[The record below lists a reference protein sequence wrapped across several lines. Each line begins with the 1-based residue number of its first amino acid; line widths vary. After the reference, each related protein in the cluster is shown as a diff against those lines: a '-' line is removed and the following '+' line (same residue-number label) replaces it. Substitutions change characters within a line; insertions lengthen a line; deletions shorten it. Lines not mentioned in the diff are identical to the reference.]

1 MDRWASRR
9 AARRRRGRDWASPTS
24 SASPTRPT
32 SSSWQMVVRRRC
44 PGSTEPEAGTDLCR
58 LDSAV
63 REALRRTTSIGDRRL
78 LLEGDHEST
87 PDPVRGAEV
96 AVALLHVA
104 SSDTGTPE
112 LRVGLA
118 TGPVL
123 AREGDVFGSPVN
135 LASRLVAIAR
145 PGSAVVSRSTR
156 DALVDDDRFELSAL
170 PTKRLKGLGP
180 VRAYRLRDSEPSVL
194 NGSWS

>member
-1 MDRWASRR
+1 
-9 AARRRRGRDWASPTS
+9 
-24 SASPTRPT
+24 
-32 SSSWQMVVRRRC
+32 
-44 PGSTEPEAGTDLCR
+44 
-58 LDSAV
+58 V